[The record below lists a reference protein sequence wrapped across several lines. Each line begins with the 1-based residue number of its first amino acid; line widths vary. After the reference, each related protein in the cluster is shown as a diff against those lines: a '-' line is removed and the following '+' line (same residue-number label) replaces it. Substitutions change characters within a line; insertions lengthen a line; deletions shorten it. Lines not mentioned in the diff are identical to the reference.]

1 VAEKNKHLTHIEDR
15 ILIDGVSGAKEA
27 IQVLKEMAKF
37 LSGKGGAN
45 IAITTKW
52 DGAPAII
59 CGTDPADGRF
69 FVGTKS
75 VFAKTEPKLC
85 KSDSDIARMYDGVL
99 ANKLRA
105 SLRYLPGANIKG
117 VLQGDLMF
125 TDDKKKE
132 TIDGNRWTT
141 FRPNTITY
149 AADPKTPLGKAID
162 RASLGIVFHTKYEG
176 ASMPEMSASFN
187 VKDSDFTSGGEV
199 WAEKAEFKDIGNVAS
214 FSATEKRNYE
224 AAVKRAEGSVKK
236 AGTIFSKIQ
245 SEKKTL
251 AIDTELLKFFNNYV
265 KLGSPIPSVD
275 KAYKEFLFHM
285 GQEYDKA
292 IKKNKTLA
300 AQSDKAFKWLDTVV
314 FVMENEADFK
324 MLIATYMN
332 IQYAKNMLVEK
343 MKKVSELRLFVNM
356 GTHYE
361 ATTPEGFVAVS
372 NDRAVKLIDRMEFSK
387 LNFTVPKQ
395 WDK

>member
-1 VAEKNKHLTHIEDR
+1 MAEQI
-15 ILIDGVSGAKEA
+15 S
-27 IQVLKEMAKF
+27 
-37 LSGKGGAN
+37 
-45 IAITTKW
+45 
-52 DGAPAII
+52 PAII

-75 VFAKTEPKLC
+75 VFAKDAKLC
-85 KSDSDIARMYDGVL
+85 KSTEDVNRMYDGVL
-99 ANKLRA
+99 ADKLRA
-105 SLRYLPGANIKG
+105 SLRYLQGAKIQG

-125 TDDKKKE
+125 TNDKKTENIDDK
-132 TIDGNRWTT
+132 RWTT

-149 AADPKTPLGKAID
+149 AADPQSELGKEID
-162 RASLGIVFHTKYEG
+162 RAQLGIVFHTKYEG
-176 ASMPEMSASFN
+176 PSLPEMSASFN

-199 WAEKAEFKDIGNVAS
+199 WAQKAEFQDIGNVAS
-214 FSATEKRNYE
+214 FSTSEKRNYD

-236 AGTIFSKIQ
+236 AGKIFDKIQ
-245 SEKKTL
+245 SGKKSL

-265 KLGSPIPSVD
+265 KAGQNISPVD
-275 KAYKEFLFHM
+275 KAYKEFMVHLGKEF
-285 GQEYDKA
+285 DKV

-300 AQSDKAFKWLDTVV
+300 AQSDKAFRWLDTIV
-314 FVMENEADFK
+314 FIEENSEDFK

-356 GTHYE
+356 GNYYQ

-372 NDRAVKLIDRMEFSK
+372 NDRAVKLIDRLEFSK